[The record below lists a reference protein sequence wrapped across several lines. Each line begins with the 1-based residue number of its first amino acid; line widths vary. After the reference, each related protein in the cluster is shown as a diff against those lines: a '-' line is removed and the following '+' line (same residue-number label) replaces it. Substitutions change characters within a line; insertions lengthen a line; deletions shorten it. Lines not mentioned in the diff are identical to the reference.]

1 MERMTI
7 QEIAEAIGSTERFEG
22 AVEQVSTDSRA
33 LPEGC
38 LFLALAGERFNGHD
52 YLAAAQQ
59 NGAAFAVAQE
69 RRADY
74 AAQNGRILYVQDTGR
89 ALLELGRAY
98 RGKFSIHCVGV
109 TGSVGKTTTKEM
121 IAQVVSAGYK
131 TLKTEGNL
139 NNEIGLPK
147 TLFGL
152 DRSHQAAVIEMGME
166 GLGEIATLAAVAQP
180 QIGVITNVGVSHI
193 ERLGSRENILKAKME
208 LADALPDGA
217 PLLLCGDNDLLSGVQ
232 MPRLRV
238 TFFGIE
244 NPGCAVL
251 AEEIFE
257 QAGETRFTLRH
268 PDGRIP
274 VHLPCMGRHNVL
286 NALAAFA
293 VGRELGISPE
303 DCAQALAGYRPS
315 GMRQKVVDWNGV
327 TVVEDCYNASPDS
340 MRAALSTLGRWE
352 GASRRIAVLA
362 DMLELGE
369 ISRMSHI
376 EAGQCAAEQGIDLLL
391 AYGEQG
397 RYYVEGAFGVDAR
410 WFETK
415 DALCKAL
422 EQESIP
428 GSVIWVKASRGM
440 KLEEVLEQ
448 FYSRTSNP

>member
-7 QEIAEAIGSTERFEG
+7 QEIAEAIGSKERFEG

-52 YLAAAQQ
+52 YLAAALQ

-89 ALLELGRAY
+89 ALMELGRAY
-98 RGKFSIHCVGV
+98 REKFSIHCVGV

-121 IAQVVSAGYK
+121 IAQVVSAGYR

-152 DRSHQAAVIEMGME
+152 DRTHQAAVIEMGME
-166 GLGEIATLAAVAQP
+166 GLGEIAALAAVAQP

-193 ERLGSRENILKAKME
+193 ERLGSRENILKAKLE

-217 PLLLCGDNDLLSGVQ
+217 PLLLCGDNDLLSKVQ
-232 MPRLRV
+232 IPRLRV
-238 TFFGIE
+238 QFFGIE
-244 NPGCAVL
+244 NPGCAFI

-257 QAGETRFTLRH
+257 QSGETRFTLRY
-268 PDGRIP
+268 PDGQVP
-274 VHLPCMGRHNVL
+274 VRLPCVGRHNVL

-293 VGRELGISPE
+293 VGRALDLSPE
-303 DCAQALAGYRPS
+303 DCARALAGYQPS
-315 GMRQKVVDWNGV
+315 GMRQKVVNWNGM

-352 GASRRIAVLA
+352 GATKRIAVLA

-369 ISRMSHI
+369 ISRTAHL
-376 EAGQCAAEQGIDLLL
+376 EVGRYAAEQGIDLLL
-391 AYGEQG
+391 AYGEQA
-397 RYYVEGAFGVDAR
+397 RHYVEGAFGMDAC
-410 WFETK
+410 WFESK
-415 DALCKAL
+415 DALCEVL
-422 EQESIP
+422 EQEAVP
-428 GSVIWVKASRGM
+428 GSVVWVKASRGM
-440 KLEEVLEQ
+440 KLEEVLER
-448 FYSRTSNP
+448 FYQAHTD

>member
-52 YLAAAQQ
+52 YIAGALQS
-59 NGAAFAVAQE
+59 GAAFAVAQE
-69 RRADY
+69 HREDY
-74 AAQNGRILYVQDTGR
+74 AAQNERILYVQDTGR
-89 ALLELGRAY
+89 ALMELGRAY
-98 RGKFSIHCVGV
+98 RAKFSIHCVGV

-131 TLKTEGNL
+131 TLKNEGNL

-152 DRSHQAAVIEMGME
+152 DRTHQAAVIEMGME
-166 GLGEIATLAAVAQP
+166 GLGEIAALAAVAQP

-193 ERLGSRENILKAKME
+193 ERLGSRENILRAKLE
-208 LADALPDGA
+208 LADALPDGSL
-217 PLLLCGDNDLLSGVQ
+217 LLLCGDNDLLSKVRI
-232 MPRLRV
+232 PRLRV
-238 TFFGIE
+238 AFFGIE
-244 NPGCAVL
+244 NPDSAFL

-257 QAGETRFTLRH
+257 QGGGTRFTLRY
-268 PDGRIP
+268 PDGKIS
-274 VHLPCMGRHNVL
+274 VYLPCAGRHNVL

-303 DCAQALAGYRPS
+303 DCAQALAGYQPS

-369 ISRMSHI
+369 ISRTSHI
-376 EAGQCAAEQGIDLLL
+376 EAGRYAAEQGVDLLL
-391 AYGEQG
+391 AYGEQAQH
-397 RYYVEGAFGVDAR
+397 YVEGALGIDAR
-410 WFETK
+410 WFESK
-415 DALCKAL
+415 DALCDVL
-422 EQESIP
+422 EQEAVP
-428 GSVIWVKASRGM
+428 GSVVWVKASRGM
-440 KLEEVLEQ
+440 KLEEVLER
-448 FYSRTSNP
+448 FYNRST

>member
-52 YLAAAQQ
+52 YLAAALQ

-98 RGKFSIHCVGV
+98 REKFSIHCVGV

-340 MRAALSTLGRWE
+340 MRAALSADGRVHPD
-352 GASRRIAVLA
+352 GLQFSRICSNWGRSAGCLT
-362 DMLELGE
+362 
-369 ISRMSHI
+369 SRQDS
-376 EAGQCAAEQGIDLLL
+376 
-391 AYGEQG
+391 
-397 RYYVEGAFGVDAR
+397 AR
-410 WFETK
+410 R
-415 DALCKAL
+415 
-422 EQESIP
+422 
-428 GSVIWVKASRGM
+428 SRGLTCCSPM
-440 KLEEVLEQ
+440 GN
-448 FYSRTSNP
+448 RGGIM

>member
-52 YLAAAQQ
+52 YLAAALQ

-193 ERLGSRENILKAKME
+193 ERLGSRENILDRK
-208 LADALPDGA
+208 
-217 PLLLCGDNDLLSGVQ
+217 S
-232 MPRLRV
+232 
-238 TFFGIE
+238 
-244 NPGCAVL
+244 
-251 AEEIFE
+251 
-257 QAGETRFTLRH
+257 
-268 PDGRIP
+268 
-274 VHLPCMGRHNVL
+274 
-286 NALAAFA
+286 
-293 VGRELGISPE
+293 
-303 DCAQALAGYRPS
+303 
-315 GMRQKVVDWNGV
+315 VV
-327 TVVEDCYNASPDS
+327 
-340 MRAALSTLGRWE
+340 
-352 GASRRIAVLA
+352 
-362 DMLELGE
+362 
-369 ISRMSHI
+369 
-376 EAGQCAAEQGIDLLL
+376 
-391 AYGEQG
+391 
-397 RYYVEGAFGVDAR
+397 
-410 WFETK
+410 
-415 DALCKAL
+415 
-422 EQESIP
+422 
-428 GSVIWVKASRGM
+428 
-440 KLEEVLEQ
+440 
-448 FYSRTSNP
+448 

>member
-52 YLAAAQQ
+52 YLAAALQ

-98 RGKFSIHCVGV
+98 REKFSIHCVGV

-327 TVVEDCYNASPDS
+327 TVVEDSPDS

>member
-52 YLAAAQQ
+52 YLAAALQ

-244 NPGCAVL
+244 NPGCAFI

-257 QAGETRFTLRH
+257 QSGETRFTLRH

-340 MRAALSTLGRWE
+340 MQIGRAH
-352 GASRRIAVLA
+352 V
-362 DMLELGE
+362 
-369 ISRMSHI
+369 
-376 EAGQCAAEQGIDLLL
+376 
-391 AYGEQG
+391 
-397 RYYVEGAFGVDAR
+397 
-410 WFETK
+410 
-415 DALCKAL
+415 
-422 EQESIP
+422 
-428 GSVIWVKASRGM
+428 
-440 KLEEVLEQ
+440 
-448 FYSRTSNP
+448 